1 MGDALVGGGFGSFRP
16 PAPGKAKEPLPE
28 PPAWLDSGHKTPR
41 IHWSDDSLRDHLRRG
56 VPCILTGDDCPLAVS
71 WSHAHLLAH
80 LPAEDLFPVHF
91 TPKRIKSVNRI
102 YGPGLAEG
110 GVREMTFGAYSQQQ
124 QQSTDENLY
133 LQCLLR
139 WARGGPTR
147 EARPLGAHLD
157 AELDAPSRWEWLE
170 EACGLAGSGGFE
182 ACQLWCGNG
191 GINTPCHFDGAPNF
205 LVQVEGRKRLLLL
218 HPREIFHL
226 YACPVGHPL
235 DNYAMVDVTSP
246 DLKRFPAAARARG
259 TICELQSGEVL
270 WLLPFWFHWVSQPD
284 VGQLTLSLNYW
295 CAPHNRPLETL
306 EWISLRGLGA
316 PHKVSKYLLGKIEP
330 SSVASEIEEL
340 LCKSGE
346 NVRGATD
353 GDDDALATL
362 KETAAAVRVI
372 HAARL
377 AEVAAYVVCGSST
390 LGGAFLAALALEADA
405 SWPAE
410 GRARSFAVRLRE
422 ELHAA
427 LQPPEDD
434 EPLLGVDVLLRLLTR
449 DGRLE
454 GLAPKAEGPIV
465 SSERGEVSI
474 E

>member
-1 MGDALVGGGFGSFRP
+1 MSGEKCSQRRATRDGGARGRRLRLLPSAEQGQGAFTGTTSVARHWPYNSTHPLVRRFIARP
-16 PAPGKAKEPLPE
+16 P
-28 PPAWLDSGHKTPR
+28 PPRAFRHTHR
-41 IHWSDDSLRDHLRRG
+41 
-56 VPCILTGDDCPLAVS
+56 DDCPLAVS
-71 WSHAHLLAH
+71 WSHAHLLAQ
-80 LPAEDLFPVHF
+80 LPAADLFPVHF

-124 QQSTDENLY
+124 QQQSTDENLY

-147 EARPLGAHLD
+147 EARPLGTHLD

-191 GINTPCHFDGAPNF
+191 GVNTPCHFDGAPNF

-235 DNYAMVDVTSP
+235 DNYAMVDVSSP

-259 TICELQSGEVL
+259 IICELHAGEAL
-270 WLLPFWFHWVSQPD
+270 WLPPFWSHWVSQPD
-284 VGQLTLSLNYW
+284 VGQPTLSLNYW

-316 PHKVSKYLLGKIEP
+316 PHKVS
-330 SSVASEIEEL
+330 
-340 LCKSGE
+340 
-346 NVRGATD
+346 
-353 GDDDALATL
+353 
-362 KETAAAVRVI
+362 
-372 HAARL
+372 
-377 AEVAAYVVCGSST
+377 ST
-390 LGGAFLAALALEADA
+390 SL
-405 SWPAE
+405 
-410 GRARSFAVRLRE
+410 ARSS
-422 ELHAA
+422 
-427 LQPPEDD
+427 LQCS
-434 EPLLGVDVLLRLLTR
+434 LGD
-449 DGRLE
+449 
-454 GLAPKAEGPIV
+454 
-465 SSERGEVSI
+465 
-474 E
+474 